1 MFALLTAE
9 QLLYASP
16 ISSCEGAPSLLGMG
30 VKGRTLF
37 YAVVQ
42 AEALK
47 LNKPLVVVGTPGRL
61 AELSRLGTLQSHQTT
76 ILVLD
81 EVNHQNFI

>member
-1 MFALLTAE
+1 M
-9 QLLYASP
+9 
-16 ISSCEGAPSLLGMG
+16 
-30 VKGRTLF
+30 
-37 YAVVQ
+37 VQ

-81 EVNHQNFI
+81 EVGHPKHYRPSLMINCSDVHHAANLVLSAGLGNLKGAQRINL